1 MHEPAKVPAGHVAD
15 VAVAVPSWLGLVTG
29 GGGVGAPGLPPPQA
43 IRKTVEAI
51 NNAKRAETAKR
62 MQGNLG
68 LGMKNLVNA
77 RSTVKP
83 ATAVQFD
90 A

>member
-1 MHEPAKVPAGHVAD
+1 VEP
-15 VAVAVPSWLGLVTG
+15 
-29 GGGVGAPGLPPPQA
+29 
-43 IRKTVEAI
+43 I